1 MKCPGF
7 AQTKNDPSHH
17 RYDNLP
23 EPVHYYQN
31 HFFATIYDSD
41 GANGTTEILER
52 RNSFE
57 RQNSSSGPENFDHRR
72 HFDHGPPMLERLDSL
87 GETETF
93 LMMNK
98 VCLQKPKSRN

>member
-1 MKCPGF
+1 MSSNFPGF
-7 AQTKNDPSHH
+7 AQIKNDPSHH

-41 GANGTTEILER
+41 GANGATEILER
-52 RNSFE
+52 RNSFD
-57 RQNSSSGPENFDHRR
+57 RQNSSSGPENFDRR
-72 HFDHGPPMLERLDSL
+72 YFDRGPPMLERLDSL

-93 LMMNK
+93 MMNK
-98 VCLQKPKSRN
+98 VCLQ

>member
-1 MKCPGF
+1 M
-7 AQTKNDPSHH
+7 KNDPSHH

-41 GANGTTEILER
+41 GANGATEILER

-57 RQNSSSGPENFDHRR
+57 RQNSSSGPENFDRR
-72 HFDHGPPMLERLDSL
+72 YFDRGPPMLERLDSL

-93 LMMNK
+93 MMNK
-98 VCLQKPKSRN
+98 VKLQLPNSRTQNI